1 MTVPDSVYQLVEKFT
16 SGERTYKRADYNE
29 TQLRVEFVNPLFEAL
44 GWDVRDNTQVSH
56 EIRVLIE
63 GKPKRPDYGFRIG
76 GTTHFYL
83 ETKKPSLNLKD
94 DPSPAYQLRRYGW
107 SGNLPISILSDFEE
121 FIIYDCR
128 LQPHRFEPASKARL
142 NYYRYP
148 DYVDDWDKLYGL
160 FSREAVADGAL
171 RKWIEDEKPRGALG
185 VDQAFLREMEAWRES
200 LAKDM
205 ALHNRHL
212 NQRELNHVVQRT
224 IDRIV
229 FLRIAEDRN
238 IESYGRLQ
246 RAASEG
252 KQIYQELK
260 SLFNEAD
267 DKYNSGLFHFD
278 AADKRGSNPDQ
289 LSLNIHLSNPPLRDL
304 IDNLYYP
311 NSPYEFSVLPA
322 DILGQVYER
331 FLGKVIELTAT
342 GAAKIEEKPEV
353 RKAGGV
359 YYTPTYIVDY
369 IVQNTVGKLLEGKT
383 PDEAAKLRILDPA
396 CGSGSFLTGAYQY
409 LLDWHLNYYREH
421 PTSYRNN
428 RRETPAGMILTTA
441 HKRDILRNNIYG
453 VDLDQNAVE
462 VSKLSLLL
470 KMLENEDES
479 AATGRQTIM
488 FAAGGRILPDLS
500 DNIKWGNSLI
510 GSDFYSGK
518 QMDLFDDE
526 QVLKVKPFDW
536 KSKTTGFGDIMAN
549 GGFDAVI
556 GNPPYIR
563 IQTMKETAPETLP
576 YYKKNYVSASKGNYD
591 IYVVF
596 VERGLQL
603 LSEFGLLGFILPH
616 KFFNAKYGEPLR
628 GLIAKG
634 QHLRKI
640 VHFGAEQVF
649 TGATTYTCLL
659 FLKQSSQSE
668 FEYLKA
674 HDLDAWIE
682 SKTSLSGNISN
693 SRVSSDEWNFVVGNG
708 SNLFYRLADNY
719 PKLGELT
726 DIFVGL
732 QTSADKVYIMD
743 LIGEDQGQGLLRLY
757 SNILKEE
764 VTLEKEY
771 IYPIVSGT
779 DVVRYHQLPK
789 RQYII
794 FPYDV
799 DGDDVKIAKF
809 SEIKAKAPRTAQY
822 LLKNKSLLENREKGK
837 MKHGGWYGYIYR
849 KNMTRQ
855 QKSKLCIPR
864 LVDFLYAAYDEK
876 GERFLDNVD
885 VCGIMLKESITSI
898 TPRYILGLLN
908 STFLKWYFP
917 FVSAPFRGNWLS
929 ANRQFLSQL
938 PIREIDF
945 DNPDDVQMHDEMVKL
960 VNEMLDLHRQLPDM
974 TGEGRRVTE
983 MQIEATDTAID
994 KLVYRLYGLSE
1005 DEVAVV
1011 GG

>member
-1 MTVPDSVYQLVEKFT
+1 MVFAQVRDQRLDGRMRPNVRSNFLTVPDSVYQLVEKFT

-76 GTTHFYL
+76 ATTHFYL

-128 LQPHRFEPASKARL
+128 LQPHRYEPASKARL

-238 IESYGRLQ
+238 IESYGRL
-246 RAASEG
+246 RSIAGEG
-252 KQIYQELK
+252 KQVYQELK
-260 SLFNEAD
+260 ILFNEAD

-331 FLGKVIELTAT
+331 FLGKVIELTDT

-359 YYTPTYIVDY
+359 YYTPTYIVNY

-383 PDEAAKLRILDPA
+383 PDQAAKLRILDPA

-428 RRETPAGMILTTA
+428 RRETPTGMILTTA

-536 KSKTTGFGDIMAN
+536 DSNSTGFGDIMAN

-556 GNPPYIR
+556 GNPPYGASL
-563 IQTMKETAPETLP
+563 TKEERAYLTKKYKIGTTDTAALMMMAANSLCNESGINTFIVPKPFLFASNW
-576 YYKKNYVSASKGNYD
+576 KKTRSALLQNL
-591 IYVVF
+591 VF
-596 VERGLQL
+596 VVDVGKVWKEVKLEQT
-603 LSEFGLLGFILPH
+603 I
-616 KFFNAKYGEPLR
+616 YQ
-628 GLIAKG
+628 IAKSVERPFYRNFVRDDQMFLEQG
-634 QHLRKI
+634 LVQKQDCQQ
-640 VHFGAEQVF
+640 FGFYINRITNDEIALAKRLTENNDTLGRHV
-649 TGATTYTCLL
+649 
-659 FLKQSSQSE
+659 K
-668 FEYLKA
+668 
-674 HDLDAWIE
+674 
-682 SKTSLSGNISN
+682 NI
-693 SRVSSDEWNFVVGNG
+693 RGGMLQGYIDKDGTIGKFVVGGKQVNG
-708 SNLFYRLADNY
+708 YRIVGHRGTITN
-719 PKLGELT
+719 PEHLT
-726 DIFVGL
+726 DNALINEDSILV
-732 QTSADKVYIMD
+732 QNIVAHIMNPVD
-743 LIGEDQGQGLLRLY
+743 HIKIIGTIPDEQIAM
-757 SNILKEE
+757 NCVILDT
-764 VTLEKEY
+764 VNQLTN
-771 IYPIVSGT
+771 VS
-779 DVVRYHQLPK
+779 RMSRH
-789 RQYII
+789 
-794 FPYDV
+794 
-799 DGDDVKIAKF
+799 
-809 SEIKAKAPRTAQY
+809 Y
-822 LLKNKSLLENREKGK
+822 L
-837 MKHGGWYGYIYR
+837 
-849 KNMTRQ
+849 
-855 QKSKLCIPR
+855 
-864 LVDFLYAAYDEK
+864 
-876 GERFLDNVD
+876 
-885 VCGIMLKESITSI
+885 
-898 TPRYILGLLN
+898 LGLLHSDLIN
-908 STFLKWYFP
+908 WYVYRFIFGKAIRTMHFDKP
-917 FVSAPFRGNWLS
+917 VT
-929 ANRQFLSQL
+929 NRI
-938 PIREIDF
+938 PIRTIDF
-945 DNPDDVQMHDEMVKL
+945 DNPADVAMHDNMVEL
-960 VNEMLDLHRQLPDM
+960 VERMLDLHKQVGLTVVQRGM
-974 TGEGRRVTE
+974 IEA
-983 MQIEATDTAID
+983 QIEATDREID
-994 KLVYRLYGLSE
+994 ALVYQLYDLTD
-1005 DEVAVV
+1005 DEVRVV
-1011 GG
+1011 EGG